1 MMLDDLKGRRV
12 LVTGGSAGIG
22 AAIARSFHEHGADVA
37 IHYFSGEAAAR
48 ALAKELG
55 TSRGKVALVSGD
67 VRKLGDAASLAD
79 QAVKALGGID
89 VLVNNAGGLV
99 KSVKLS
105 DYSDAVFDEVVN
117 LNIRSI
123 LAVTRAALP
132 PLKASKAPSIINI
145 GSIAG
150 RNGGAPGSAL
160 YAATKAAV
168 HSLTRGMATEFA
180 ADNIRANAVAP
191 GLILTRFHDNTSKER
206 LESVRQTIPLKRLG
220 TAEDCA
226 GACLFLASPA
236 MSGYVTG
243 QVIDVNGGRL
253 MP

>member
-12 LVTGGSAGIG
+12 LVTGGSNGIG
-22 AAIARSFHEHGADVA
+22 AAIARSFHEHGSDVA

-48 ALAKELG
+48 TLARELG

-67 VRKLGDAASLAD
+67 VRKPGDAASLVE
-79 QAVKALGGID
+79 QTVKALGGID

-99 KSVKLS
+99 KPVKLAE
-105 DYSDAVFDEVVN
+105 YSDAVFDEVVS

-123 LAVTRAALP
+123 LAVTHAALP
-132 PLKASKAPSIINI
+132 SLKAAKTGSIINI

-160 YAATKAAV
+160 YAASKAAV

-180 ADNIRANAVAP
+180 ADGIRANAVAP

-206 LESVRQTIPLKRLG
+206 LESVRQTIPVKRLG
-220 TAEDCA
+220 VAEECA
-226 GACLFLASPA
+226 GACLFLASTA